1 MAEQKAEQEEKK
13 LAELQKQLDE
23 ERQIQELR
31 RLQAAQGQD
40 VKNLDSSMDWMYE
53 GPQAS
58 NARQQTQ
65 QSEEY
70 LLGKI
75 YKAPDSKTF
84 DLSIPVMD
92 NKQDNSWMSKISSK
106 NDIFS
111 RMHED
116 PMVALKK
123 AEKKVS
129 RKMWISALY

>member
-40 VKNLDSSMDWMYE
+40 VKNLDNSMDWMYE

-58 NARQQTQ
+58 SARQQSQ

-75 YKAPDSKTF
+75 YKAPDAKTF
-84 DLSIPVMD
+84 DLSIPVV
-92 NKQDNSWMSKISSK
+92 NSKQDNSWMSKISSK

-116 PMVALKK
+116 PLVALKK

-129 RKMWISALY
+129 